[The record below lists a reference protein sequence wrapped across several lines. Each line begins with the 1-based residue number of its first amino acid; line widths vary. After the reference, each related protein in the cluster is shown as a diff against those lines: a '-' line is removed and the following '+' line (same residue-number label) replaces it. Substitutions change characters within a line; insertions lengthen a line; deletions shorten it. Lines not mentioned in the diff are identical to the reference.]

1 MKLKFKTLY
10 DPKQKCFIHLQN
22 FGDVFTSST
31 PNLMKETATMKKI
44 KELYYNTDLNDY
56 KLIDI
61 EISGEFEIE

>member
-31 PNLMKETATMKKI
+31 PNLMKETATLKKI
-44 KELYYNTDLNDY
+44 EELNYILTWMVSFVIFIKQ
-56 KLIDI
+56 KLKL
-61 EISGEFEIE
+61 